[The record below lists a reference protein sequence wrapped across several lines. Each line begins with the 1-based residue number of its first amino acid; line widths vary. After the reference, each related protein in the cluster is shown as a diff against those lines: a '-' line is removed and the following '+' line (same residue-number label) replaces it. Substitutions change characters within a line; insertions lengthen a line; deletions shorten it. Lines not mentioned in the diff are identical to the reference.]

1 MNLGEILDLDLTAQ
15 EKLLFLVFVRH
26 ADETGAVRMSIELA
40 ARQVGIEEAGVAEA
54 LQNLFKNK
62 FLKEAPRKN
71 GGVIQCYLNTTS
83 TSSTVKSQ
91 IVLDFSGLPQQL
103 RQPVSD
109 LLGQA
114 ALQGRLAQDL
124 VDELAGRLRAGA
136 VRNPVFYFSGLVRKA
151 RAGEFFFSQ
160 FAARQQRLARH
171 AEPSRKPEPAPPAP
185 PALPEKYLADQR
197 VQRLLKLG
205 AGGESPA

>member
-1 MNLGEILDLDLTAQ
+1 MNLGEILDLDLNAQ

-83 TSSTVKSQ
+83 STVKSQ

-114 ALQGRLAQDL
+114 ALERRLAQDL

-136 VRNPVFYFSGLVRKA
+136 VRNPLSYLAGLTRKA
-151 RAGEFFFSQ
+151 LAGQFFFTQ
-160 FAARQQRLARH
+160 HAARQARH
-171 AEPSRKPEPAPPAP
+171 AAPTLKPQPGHRPAAQKP
-185 PALPEKYLADQR
+185 LPEKYLQDQR
-197 VQRLLKLG
+197 VQRLLQLG
-205 AGGESPA
+205 AAGREPPA